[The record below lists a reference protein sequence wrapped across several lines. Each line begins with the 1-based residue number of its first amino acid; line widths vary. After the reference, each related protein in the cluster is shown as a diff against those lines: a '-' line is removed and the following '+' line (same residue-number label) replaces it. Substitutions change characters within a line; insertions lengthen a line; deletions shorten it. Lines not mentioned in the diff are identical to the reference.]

1 MFSAAATCVIMMQVT
16 GQRRAGGN
24 HGGRRMHRVG
34 TWLLAPVF
42 AARQQRAVTCAGEG
56 KARGEAGKWGCDHG
70 GSSSH
75 SSACGCGWWWCVLQL
90 FRAPRG
96 RIQPLSQMG
105 QDLQAHDRK
114 WLEGLP
120 RRQGTRSLETITETI
135 SFRNGNRTRALWKST
150 RVLLPSLAVSRR
162 AEDVL
167 GTHQTRRRCPLLLE
181 RGGLSASLP
190 VILWFPSV
198 PLLPLFPTSASS
210 GGSL

>member
-105 QDLQAHDRK
+105 QDLQARDRK
-114 WLEGLP
+114 WLEGCVHDN
-120 RRQGTRSLETITETI
+120 TRSRGVGGVTICDHGEE
-135 SFRNGNRTRALWKST
+135 
-150 RVLLPSLAVSRR
+150 LLQGA
-162 AEDVL
+162 A
-167 GTHQTRRRCPLLLE
+167 HAAAC
-181 RGGLSASLP
+181 AA
-190 VILWFPSV
+190 
-198 PLLPLFPTSASS
+198 PTNPH
-210 GGSL
+210 G